1 MFTHYLKI
9 AWRNLV
15 KNKGY
20 TIINVGGLALGMAV
34 TLIIGLWIQDELT
47 YNSYFQDKNKIAQ
60 VFQSQTFNNET
71 GTGPA
76 IPRPLEKAIKDGY
89 GDNFKHLVMVTWT
102 NDRYLKYEEK
112 NLSRSGNYAQGEAPE
127 LFDLQIIKGEKDG
140 LREINSIMLSES
152 TAKALFGD
160 DEPIGKTV
168 QVSNQY
174 DLMVSS
180 VYKDIPI
187 NNSFNDTDFL
197 IPWEQYLATTEWAR
211 NAEDNWGNNSFQM
224 FVQMEDNANMA
235 RVSASISDIKK
246 DLNEDTAE
254 FNPQIFLFPMKEWH
268 LRSNFE
274 NGKQTGGRIK
284 YVWLFGII
292 GAFVL
297 LLACI
302 NFMNLSTARSEKRS
316 KEVGI
321 RKSIGSQR
329 VQLIYQFL
337 SESFLVV
344 LFAFFIALL
353 MVLLSLNGFNEL
365 ARKEIAFPLSNPNFW
380 GISFLFIIFTALVA
394 GSYPAL
400 YLSSF
405 KPVDVLKGTFKVGRY
420 AGLPRKILVVVQFTV
435 SVAFIIGTVIV
446 MQQINHAKNRSVGY
460 DKEGLI
466 QIPTFSQDFNG
477 KYDLMRSEFLN
488 SNAVVAMST
497 SSSPTTQ
504 IWSNRGGFTWE
515 GKPEGFQ
522 EDLAW
527 TEVSHDYA
535 SSLGLKIVE
544 GRDFSR
550 DFASDSLGVL
560 INETAKAY
568 LGMSNPIGKFLKD
581 SDPDEEDPNPPLKI
595 IGVVQDMITQSPYE
609 PVKQGVY
616 VYDRFNNSSYYNLRI
631 NPERSSSE
639 NIAVIE
645 RVFKEHFP
653 DIPFEYDFIDE
664 EYGEKF
670 ASEERIGSLSGIF
683 TALAILISCLG
694 LFGLTSFV
702 AEQRTKEIGVR
713 KVLGATVF
721 NVWNML
727 SKDFLKLVTI
737 ACFIA
742 IPISYYIMNGWLQD
756 YPYRVILEWWIF
768 VLAVVGAMGVTIL
781 TVSFQAIKAAKA
793 NPVKSL
799 RTE

>member
-1 MFTHYLKI
+1 MFKNYLKI

-20 TIINVGGLALGMAV
+20 TVINVGGLALGMAV
-34 TLIIGLWIQDELT
+34 TLIIGLWVQDELT
-47 YNSYFQDKNKIAQ
+47 YNSYFQKKDKIAQ
-60 VFQSQTFNNET
+60 VFQSQTFNNDT

-76 IPRPLEKAIKDGY
+76 IPRPLEKALREGY

-102 NDRYLKYEEK
+102 SNRYLKYKETS
-112 NLSRSGNYAQGEAPE
+112 LSREGNCAQRETPE
-127 LFDLQIIKGEKDG
+127 LLDLQIIKGEKDG

-160 DEPIGKTV
+160 EEPIGKTV

-180 VYKDIPI
+180 VYKDIPV
-187 NNSFNDTDFL
+187 NNSFNDTDYL
-197 IPWEQYLATTEWAR
+197 IPWDQYLSTAEWAR
-211 NAEDNWGNNSFQM
+211 NAEDQWGNNSFQM
-224 FVQMEDNANMA
+224 FVQMADNTNMDK
-235 RVSASISDIKK
+235 VSESIRDVKK

-254 FNPQIFLFPMKEWH
+254 FNPQIFLFPMEEWY

-274 NGKQTGGRIK
+274 NGKQSGGRIK
-284 YVWLFGII
+284 YVWLFGVI
-292 GAFVL
+292 GVFVL

-329 VQLIYQFL
+329 GQLIYQFL

-344 LFAFFIALL
+344 LFAFFIALVI
-353 MVLLSLNGFNEL
+353 VLLSLNGFNEL
-365 ARKEIAFPLSNPNFW
+365 ARKEIAFPWGSPVFW
-380 GISFLFIIFTALVA
+380 GISLLFVLFTSLLA

-420 AGLPRKILVVVQFTV
+420 SGLPRKVLVVLQFTV

-446 MQQINHAKNRSVGY
+446 MQQINHAKNRPVGY

-466 QIPTFSQDFNG
+466 QVPTFSQDFEG
-477 KYDLMRSEFLN
+477 KYDLMRTEFLS
-488 SNAVVAMST
+488 SNAVVEMSS
-497 SSSPTTQ
+497 SSSPTTR

-515 GKPEGFQ
+515 GKPDGFQ

-527 TEVSHDYA
+527 TEVSPEYA
-535 SSLGLKIVE
+535 KSLNLKIVE

-568 LGMSNPIGKFLKD
+568 LGMPNPIGKFLKD
-581 SDPDEEDPNPPLKI
+581 DDEEDPNPPLKI

-616 VYDRFNNSSYYNLRI
+616 VYDRFNNSSYYNLRL
-631 NPERSSSE
+631 NPEKSSSD
-639 NIAVIE
+639 NIAVVE

-653 DIPFEYDFIDE
+653 DVPFQYDFIDQ

-670 ASEERIGSLSGIF
+670 ASEERIGTLSGIF

-713 KVLGATVF
+713 KVLGASVF

-737 ACFIA
+737 SCFIA

-768 VLAVVGAMGVTIL
+768 VLAIVGAMGVTVL